1 MNRPALSDIEI
12 AKLIISEP
20 YEESQVRFGR
30 LLDVSQSHLQSATFI
45 DDSGERL
52 ELSLRHKGDVWKPL
66 KDGLS
71 VSVNTSI
78 GIGCVLI
85 PALACRCEYGSEP
98 DDGSGLHLERLFLS
112 HHKVIDLCPFTGK
125 LWQRVAPERSPSVWK
140 CIGEVD
146 LSPPRFTIWRATL
159 RLQHRALRDYLLGD
173 STVQQRRWLL
183 EILWNEDPLEV
194 VYPRFYVDMH
204 STSEGVFRGWLW
216 YISLPNLPTI
226 GVGMTL
232 KGIVSDKEIRIQH
245 KEVCTISRWEEMFGW
260 FRSYRLV

>member
-1 MNRPALSDIEI
+1 MSRPVQSDIEI
-12 AKLIISEP
+12 AKLIISDP
-20 YEESQVRFGR
+20 YEASQVRFGS
-30 LLDVSQSHLQSATFI
+30 LLQVPKSHLQSATFI

-52 ELSLRHKGDVWKPL
+52 ELSLRHRGDVWESL

-78 GIGCVLI
+78 GIGSVSI

-98 DDGSGLHLERLFLS
+98 VDERSLHLEQLFLS
-112 HHKVIDLCPFTGK
+112 DHKVIYLCPFTGK
-125 LWQRVAPERSPSVWK
+125 LWLRLTPARSPSKWE

-146 LSPPRFTIWRATL
+146 LAPPTFTIWRATL
-159 RLQHRALRDYLLGD
+159 RLQHRASRDDLLGD
-173 STVQQRRWLL
+173 STVQERRWLL
-183 EILWNEDPLEV
+183 EILWNKDPLEI

-204 STSEGVFRGWLW
+204 SSSEGVFGGWLW

-232 KGIVSDKEIRIQH
+232 KGISDKEIRIQH
-245 KEVCTISRWEEMFGW
+245 EGVCIMSRWEEMFGW
-260 FRSYRLV
+260 FRSYRII